1 MFIGEYNH
9 SLDDK
14 GRMAVPA
21 KFRTLLKGG
30 GVITRGEDQCLV
42 LYPLDAWKA
51 EAKKLAALST
61 KQAAK
66 RAYARLKLSGAME
79 VNFDAQGRIMIP
91 ENLRVFSKL
100 EKKTVIAGLY
110 DRVEIWDEAEWERFK
125 SDAEKNSANIAE
137 TLAEEELYA

>member
-21 KFRTLLKGG
+21 KFRALLKKG

-42 LYPLDAWKA
+42 LYPIEAWRE
-51 EAKKLAALST
+51 EARKLAALST

-79 VNFDAQGRIMIP
+79 VSFDAQGRIMIP
-91 ENLRVFSKL
+91 ENLRTFARM

-125 SDAEKNSANIAE
+125 ADAEKNSANIAE
-137 TLAEEELYA
+137 ALAEEEAYA